1 MRKKV
6 DGTRGMP
13 SSVPPVSDVSGLSLW
28 LQQLRAGIQQVVER
42 QSEFASAL
50 ASISNDAVE
59 AAGDAGGS
67 VSIGG
72 GDGVGTL
79 EVSDDSYWY
88 IVGSYPGGDRW
99 LTIE

>member
-13 SSVPPVSDVSGLSLW
+13 CSVPPVSDVSGLSLW
-28 LQQLRAGIQQVVER
+28 LQQLRAGLQQVVER

-50 ASISNDAVE
+50 ASISNDVVE
-59 AAGDAGGS
+59 VVGDVGTS
-67 VSIGG
+67 VPVDG
-72 GDGVGTL
+72 GDSVGTF

-99 LTIE
+99 HMIE